1 MNRILY
7 LMLFLLFSLVSY
19 SQSTFENRIKMI
31 KNDIEIIKSQEK
43 ETLRLEVEAIND
55 RLDKG
60 EITSSE
66 AEIQKKAVAEK
77 CADRIE
83 SRIEPLEKEIQA
95 LVKGEVED
103 KDDRIGNLE
112 DDNDEDDEDD
122 DDEADDDED
131 DDDEDANEEENEK
144 DGDKDGDKEYRK
156 NKKREID
163 FDGISIDWKPR
174 KHKKYRG
181 ESRTTTQFVFAF
193 GLNNLVTDGDL
204 GSIEDNGIKLSNS
217 RFYEWGWTWKTRMA
231 QNSPFLHLKYG
242 LSFTYNNLR
251 PENNQYF
258 IKTGDKTVLAD
269 HPESLQD
276 EPYFRN
282 INMVVP
288 VHLEFDFSK
297 KRMSEEAAIIRTQK
311 TFRMGVGGYAGINIR
326 SKQLLEYKA
335 DGLETEQTTRGD
347 YNTNDF
353 IYGLS
358 AYFGYKD
365 VSLYTKYDLNPLFTD
380 NDLDQNNISLG
391 LRFDFH

>member
-19 SQSTFENRIKMI
+19 TQSAFENRIKMI

-43 ETLRLEVEAIND
+43 ETLRLEVEAINA

-103 KDDRIGNLE
+103 RDDRIGNL
-112 DDNDEDDEDD
+112 DDEDDENETDN
-122 DDEADDDED
+122 DE
-131 DDDEDANEEENEK
+131 K
-144 DGDKDGDKEYRK
+144 YRNK
-156 NKKREID
+156 KKREID
-163 FDGISIDWKPR
+163 FEGFRIDWKPR

-217 RFYEWGWTWKTRMA
+217 RFYE
-231 QNSPFLHLKYG
+231 
-242 LSFTYNNLR
+242 
-251 PENNQYF
+251 
-258 IKTGDKTVLAD
+258 
-269 HPESLQD
+269 
-276 EPYFRN
+276 
-282 INMVVP
+282 
-288 VHLEFDFSK
+288 
-297 KRMSEEAAIIRTQK
+297 
-311 TFRMGVGGYAGINIR
+311 
-326 SKQLLEYKA
+326 
-335 DGLETEQTTRGD
+335 
-347 YNTNDF
+347 
-353 IYGLS
+353 
-358 AYFGYKD
+358 
-365 VSLYTKYDLNPLFTD
+365 
-380 NDLDQNNISLG
+380 
-391 LRFDFH
+391 

>member
-19 SQSTFENRIKMI
+19 TQSEFENRIKMI

-43 ETLRLEVEAIND
+43 ETLRLEVEAINT

-60 EITSSE
+60 DITSTE

-83 SRIEPLEKEIQA
+83 SRIEPLEKEIQT
-95 LVKGEVED
+95 LVKGEIED
-103 KDDRIGNLE
+103 KDNRIDNLE
-112 DDNDEDDEDD
+112 DIDEENERD
-122 DDEADDDED
+122 DDEERM
-131 DDDEDANEEENEK
+131 
-144 DGDKDGDKEYRK
+144 DK
-156 NKKREID
+156 KKREID
-163 FDGISIDWKPR
+163 FDGFKIDWKPR

-217 RFYEWGWTWKTRMA
+217 RFYEWGWTWKTRLA

-251 PENNQYF
+251 PENNQYY
-258 IKTGDKTVLAD
+258 IKTGDKTVLAN
-269 HPESLQD
+269 HPESLRD

-297 KRMSEEAAIIRTQK
+297 KRMSEESAIIRTQK
-311 TFRMGVGGYAGINIR
+311 TFRMGIGGYAGINIR

-335 DGLETEQTTRGD
+335 DGLETEQITKGD
-347 YNTNDF
+347 YNTSDF

-380 NDLDQNNISLG
+380 NDIDQNNISLG

>member
-19 SQSTFENRIKMI
+19 TQSAFENRIKMI
-31 KNDIEIIKSQEK
+31 KTDIEIIKSQEK
-43 ETLRLEVEAIND
+43 ETLRLEVEAINY
-55 RLDKG
+55 RLEKG
-60 EITSSE
+60 EITTSE
-66 AEIQKKAVAEK
+66 AEIQKKAVSEK

-83 SRIEPLEKEIQA
+83 ARIEPLEKEIQA

-103 KDDRIGNLE
+103 KDDRIDNL
-112 DDNDEDDEDD
+112 DDEEDEDEDQ
-122 DDEADDDED
+122 ED
-131 DDDEDANEEENEK
+131 EENEK
-144 DGDKDGDKEYRK
+144 DDDEEYRNK
-156 NKKREID
+156 KKREID
-163 FDGISIDWKPR
+163 FDRISIDWKPR
-174 KHKKYRG
+174 KNKKYRG

-193 GLNNLVTDGDL
+193 GLNNLITDGAF

-217 RFYEWGWTWKTRMA
+217 RFYEWGWTWKTRLA

-251 PENNQYF
+251 PENNQYY
-258 IKTGDKTVLAD
+258 IKTGDKTILAD
-269 HPESLQD
+269 HPESLRD

-282 INMVVP
+282 INMVLP
-288 VHLEFDFSK
+288 VHIEFDFSK
-297 KRMSEEAAIIRTQK
+297 KRMSEESAIIRTQK
-311 TFRMGVGGYAGINIR
+311 TFRLGVGGYAGINIR

-335 DGLETEQTTRGD
+335 DGLETEQITKGD
-347 YNTNDF
+347 YNTSDF

-380 NDLDQNNISLG
+380 NDIDQNNISLG

>member
-7 LMLFLLFSLVSY
+7 LMLFLLFSLFSY
-19 SQSTFENRIKMI
+19 TQSAFENRIKMI
-31 KNDIEIIKSQEK
+31 KNDIEIIKLQEK
-43 ETLRLEVEAIND
+43 ETLRLEVEAINA

-103 KDDRIGNLE
+103 KDDRIDNL
-112 DDNDEDDEDD
+112 DDEDDEDQ
-122 DDEADDDED
+122 ED
-131 DDDEDANEEENEK
+131 EENEK
-144 DGDKDGDKEYRK
+144 DDDEEEYRDK
-156 NKKREID
+156 KKREID
-163 FDGISIDWKPR
+163 FDGFSIDWKPR

-217 RFYEWGWTWKTRMA
+217 RFYEWGWTWKTRLA
-231 QNSPFLHLKYG
+231 QNSPFLNLKYG

-251 PENNQYF
+251 PENNQYY
-258 IKTGDKTVLAD
+258 IKTGDKTVLAN
-269 HPESLQD
+269 HPESLRD
-276 EPYFRN
+276 EPYFRT

-297 KRMSEEAAIIRTQK
+297 KRMSEESAIIRTQK
-311 TFRMGVGGYAGINIR
+311 TFRMGIGGYAGINIR

-347 YNTNDF
+347 YNTSDF

-380 NDLDQNNISLG
+380 NDTDQNNISLG

>member
-7 LMLFLLFSLVSY
+7 IALFICLSIHSY
-19 SQSTFENRIKMI
+19 SQSGFENRMKII

-43 ETLRLEVEAIND
+43 ETLRLEVEAINY
-55 RLDKG
+55 RLEKG
-60 EITSSE
+60 EITTSE

-83 SRIEPLEKEIQA
+83 TRIEPLEKEIQA
-95 LVKGEVED
+95 LVKGEVEE
-103 KDDRIGNLE
+103 KDERIDNLE
-112 DDNDEDDEDD
+112 DIDEDQEK
-122 DDEADDDED
+122 DDE
-131 DDDEDANEEENEK
+131 
-144 DGDKDGDKEYRK
+144 YRNK
-156 NKKREID
+156 KKREID
-163 FDGISIDWKPR
+163 FDGFSIDWKPR

-193 GLNNLVTDGDL
+193 GLNNLITEGDF
-204 GSIEDNGIKLSNS
+204 GSIEDNGIKLRNS
-217 RFYEWGWTWKTRMA
+217 RFYEWGWTWKTRLA

-251 PENNQYF
+251 PEDNQYYV
-258 IKTGDKTVLAD
+258 KTGNKTILAD
-269 HPESLQD
+269 HPESLRD

-288 VHLEFDFSK
+288 VHFEFDFSK
-297 KRMSEEAAIIRTQK
+297 KRMSEETAIIRTQN
-311 TFRMGVGGYAGINIR
+311 TFRMGLGGYAGINLR
-326 SKQLLEYKA
+326 SKQLLQYKA
-335 DGLETEQTTRGD
+335 DGLETEQTTKGD
-347 YNTNDF
+347 YNTSDF

-365 VSLYTKYDLNPLFTD
+365 VSLYTKYDLNSLFTD
-380 NDLDQNNISLG
+380 NDIDQNNISLG